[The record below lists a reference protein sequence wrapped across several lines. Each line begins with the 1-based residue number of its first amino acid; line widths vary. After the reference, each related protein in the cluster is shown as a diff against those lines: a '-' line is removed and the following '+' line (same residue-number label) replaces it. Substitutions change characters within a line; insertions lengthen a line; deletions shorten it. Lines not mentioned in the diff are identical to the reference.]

1 MDGNVVLSDFVCED
15 GSALNKSYDVHYE
28 VFRKDTMFDVMQSR
42 ISNSDTSIVDLQN
55 QLLVANARIAELER
69 LISTAKKERAE
80 IQKIID
86 TEDWKKQS
94 RRYPTADRKKILK
107 DVEYITVDK
116 AGKPHITF
124 KSIASMQT
132 ANLYLGQLIED
143 MNDLEEQGWEQE
155 LEELEKSK
163 KAH

>member
-1 MDGNVVLSDFVCED
+1 MLVLYTDGQFEKDELYKLDAQFTTQIAELTEKKNHLSKGND
-15 GSALNKSYDVHYE
+15 ALEND
-28 VFRKDTMFDVMQSR
+28 
-42 ISNSDTSIVDLQN
+42 
-55 QLLVANARIAELER
+55 IAELER

-107 DVEYITVDK
+107 DVECITVDK